1 MAYRTQGPVTVPA
14 LHDVELSIDTGE
26 MVALL
31 GDSSSGTSTLM
42 NILGCLDTPTS
53 GRYILDGRDLSGL
66 SARRLRRVRANG
78 VGFAFH
84 LAALRPDTN
93 LVRNIELPMVFAVR
107 PRERHRRAVSALEL
121 VGLDGHESDM
131 PVELTPAQRRRAVI
145 ARALVNKPGVLLQ
158 DEPTADLDE
167 DSGAEILDLLST
179 LHATGRTIVF
189 STKSPEVA
197 ARARRIVRVAEGR
210 IADNDVAPATGDR
223 VDGPATG

>member
-179 LHATGRTIVF
+179 LHAAGRTIVF
-189 STKSPEVA
+189 STMSPEVA
-197 ARARRIVRVAEGR
+197 ARARRIVRLAEGR

>member
-1 MAYRTQGPVTVPA
+1 MAYRTQGRVTVPA
-14 LHDVELSIDTGE
+14 LHDVDLSIDTGE

-53 GRYILDGRDLSGL
+53 GRYLLDGRDVSGL
-66 SARRLRRVRANG
+66 SARRLRRVRATG

-84 LAALRPDTN
+84 LAALRPDTD
-93 LVRNIELPMVFAVR
+93 LVHNVELPMVFTVR

-131 PVELTPAQRRRAVI
+131 PVELTPAQQRRAVI
-145 ARALVNKPGVLLQ
+145 ARALVNKPGLLLQ
-158 DEPTADLDE
+158 DEPTADLDDE
-167 DSGAEILDLLST
+167 AGAEILDLLST
-179 LHATGRTIVF
+179 LHAAGRTIVF

-197 ARARRIVRVAEGR
+197 ARARRVVPLSDGR
-210 IADNDVAPATGDR
+210 IESHDVSSMAGEPQADAPAE
-223 VDGPATG
+223 